1 MRTDMM
7 RVQVAF
13 AFFRSPWITFSSL
26 FVVHPFFFF
35 THHVGSNIS
44 RCIPVFHAISPNLF
58 RLCNTFIRHDSEDI
72 DFVRVFALVYPFV
85 ANPPFHHFIYVV
97 KVALHAALFTPL
109 DR

>member
-1 MRTDMM
+1 MRADMM

-13 AFFRSPWITFSSL
+13 ALFRFPWIALPAS

-72 DFVRVFALVYPFV
+72 DFIVIRLVCFMP
-85 ANPPFHHFIYVV
+85 ANPPIHHVIHIVERAFHTTF
-97 KVALHAALFTPL
+97 FPTL
-109 DR
+109 DS